1 MKKYQCLVCGWDIN
15 EIDTKCPNCNNKID
29 MDIITKS
36 DNIKVMKYNSK
47 MNILNFEFKNNITLL
62 QNTENELLLEYYKMY
77 SYKNLNK
84 EYDESI
90 FFDKSYKYTN
100 EELDEV
106 ILHILEHY
114 KLYNINNI
122 NKIIDK
128 SNNKNKYLDIL
139 NSINNDIYQ
148 KPIENDLRNLLFNKV
163 VIPNTKPYDSK
174 IEDGKSYI
182 KISILLYVVFIAIVL
197 LFSGSDIRNQ
207 MMNLAFIIPAITL
220 SKAISKLILKKKNI
234 FITILLFIG
243 ILYITTFIYYIII
256 NGFSTSMFIDHIKSL
271 FNTPKDLIKV
281 LIERLGE
288 ANEI

>member
-1 MKKYQCLVCGWDIN
+1 MKKYQCLVCGWNIN
-15 EIDTKCPNCNNKID
+15 ETDTKCPNCNNEID

-128 SNNKNKYLDIL
+128 SKNKNKHLDIL
-139 NSINNDIYQ
+139 NSINNESYQ

-163 VIPNTKPYDSK
+163 VIPNTKPYDPK

-207 MMNLAFIIPAITL
+207 MMNLAFIIPGITL

-243 ILYITTFIYYIII
+243 ILYVTTFIYYIIV

-271 FNTPKDLIKV
+271 FNTPKDLIEI